1 MQSAWA
7 PQDGPQAEAIAA
19 TWCEELFFGG
29 ARGGGKSDFLLG
41 DFLQDVQTYG
51 EHWRGILFRKSHPE
65 LQEIVERGKQLFL
78 PTGAIW
84 YEQKREFRWPNGAF
98 LRMRHIDSDGDAD
111 SYQGHQYT
119 WIGWD
124 ELPIW
129 KSLYSYFKLKACLRY
144 AAADVPTKRI
154 RSAGNPGGPGHQAVK
169 AYFIDHAV
177 MGYVP
182 RTDTNTG
189 HRVMFVPSRVQD
201 NRILLD
207 RDPGYIGRLKG
218 VGSPE
223 LVRAW
228 LEGDWNV
235 VTGAYFP
242 EFGLRHIIQPIALPG
257 AWLRFRSI
265 DWGSAKPFSVGWWAV
280 SDGTLPQFP
289 AGALIRYREWYG
301 SSEPNV
307 GLKMTAAEVAK
318 GIRSREIEGTAYSVG
333 DPAMFQE
340 DGGPSIAEEFSK
352 QGVYLQ
358 PADNSR
364 IAGWNELRGRL
375 KGVDDKPLIYVFS
388 TCRDTIR
395 TLPAIQHDEKRPEDV
410 DSDGEDH
417 APDEIRYACMSRPW
431 FRKQVEKQKERQGLT
446 LNTLFEEHQRS
457 LDY

>member
-1 MQSAWA
+1 MHAAWA
-7 PQDGPQAEAIAA
+7 PQEGPQAEAIAA
-19 TWCEELFFGG
+19 TWCQELFFGG

-65 LQEIVERGKQLFL
+65 LQEIVERGKQLYL

-84 YEQKREFRWPNGAF
+84 LEQKREFRWPNGAF

-111 SYQGHQYT
+111 NYQGHQYT

-144 AAADVPTKRI
+144 AAADVPTKRM

-177 MGYVP
+177 MGYEP
-182 RTDTNTG
+182 RTDANTG
-189 HRVMFVPSRVQD
+189 HRVMFIPSRVQD
-201 NRILLD
+201 NRILLAN
-207 RDPGYIGRLKG
+207 DPGYIGRLKG

-242 EFGLRHIIQPIALPG
+242 EFGLRHIIQPISLPG
-257 AWLRFRSI
+257 QWLRFRSM

-307 GLKMTAAEVAK
+307 GLKMTAQEVAK
-318 GIRSREIEGTAYSVG
+318 GIRAREIEGVAYSVG

-340 DGGPSIAEEFSK
+340 DGGPSIAEEFNK

-364 IAGWNELRGRL
+364 IAGWNELRARL
-375 KGVDDKPLIYVFS
+375 KGEDDKPLIYVFS

-431 FRKQVEKQKERQGLT
+431 FRKREEKREKAQGLS
-446 LNTLFEEHQRS
+446 LNQLWADHERS

>member
-1 MQSAWA
+1 MHAAWA
-7 PQDGPQAEAIAA
+7 PQEGPQAEAIAA
-19 TWCEELFFGG
+19 TWCHEIFFGG

-41 DFLQDVQTYG
+41 DFLQDVLTYG
-51 EHWRGILFRKSHPE
+51 EHWQGVVFRRTNDE
-65 LQEIVERGKQLFL
+65 LESLVDRARMVYA
-78 PTGAIW
+78 PTGAVW
-84 YEQKREFRWPNGAF
+84 QEGKRSFIWPNGARLKF
-98 LRMRHIDSDGDAD
+98 RYLERDAD
-111 SYQGHQYT
+111 AGRYQGHAYS
-119 WIGWD
+119 WIGFD
-124 ELPIW
+124 ELTNW
-129 KSLYSYFKLKACLRY
+129 KSMYGYHTLKACLRNGNIPI
-144 AAADVPTKRI
+144 PTKRI
-154 RSAGNPGGPGHQAVK
+154 RSAGNPGGPNHHAVK
-169 AYFIDHAV
+169 AYFIDHAPA
-177 MGYVP
+177 GYEP
-182 RTDTNTG
+182 RTAHN
-189 HRVMFVPSRVQD
+189 RYIMFIPSFLSD
-201 NRILLD
+201 NKKLTENDPHYRDNLLA
-207 RDPGYIGRLKG
+207 L
-218 VGSPE
+218 GSPE
-223 LVRAW
+223 RVRAW

-257 AWLRFRSI
+257 DWLRFRSV

-307 GLKMTAAEVAK
+307 GLKMTAQEVAK
-318 GIRSREIEGTAYSVG
+318 GIRAREIEGVAYSVG

-340 DGGPSIAEEFSK
+340 DGGPSIAEEFNK

-364 IAGWNELRGRL
+364 IAGWNELRARL
-375 KGVDDKPLIYVFS
+375 KGEEDKPLIYVFS

-431 FRKQVEKQKERQGLT
+431 FRKREEKREKAQGLS
-446 LNTLFEEHQRS
+446 LNQLWADHERS